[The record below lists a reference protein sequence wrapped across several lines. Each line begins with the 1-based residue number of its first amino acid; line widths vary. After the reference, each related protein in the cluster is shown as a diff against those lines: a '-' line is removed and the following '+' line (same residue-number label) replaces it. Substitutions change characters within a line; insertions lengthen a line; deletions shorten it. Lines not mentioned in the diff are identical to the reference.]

1 MDLHQIFYASFW
13 IIFVI
18 AFFVDFKF
26 TGTNHKTLSV
36 KSALAWTMFW
46 IVIAFIYNGFI
57 YAYYPDN
64 DTVHGHTGQ
73 IMALKFLSGFLM
85 EKSLS
90 VDNLFVFILIFSS
103 MGIKE
108 DNQAKLLKL
117 GILISIVLRIVFI
130 IAGMS
135 LVNQFE
141 WLFYVFGAILVFT
154 AIKMIVKKESEEEV
168 HPEKNT
174 LYRWASKLFPI
185 DTTTE
190 NFFSRKNGK
199 FHVSYFFLVLLV
211 IASTDVLFAVDS
223 IPAIIG
229 IIREGAKGILTIEQE
244 NFIAISS
251 NMFAVMGL
259 SSLFFALKGIMN
271 SFHYLKIAVAF
282 ILLFIGFKMLIAD
295 IPFFSEF
302 MEQHHYLSFFVILGS
317 MVVAVIASLIR
328 NHRLKKEAGAELF

>member
-1 MDLHQIFYASFW
+1 
-13 IIFVI
+13 
-18 AFFVDFKF
+18 
-26 TGTNHKTLSV
+26 
-36 KSALAWTMFW
+36 
-46 IVIAFIYNGFI
+46 
-57 YAYYPDN
+57 
-64 DTVHGHTGQ
+64 
-73 IMALKFLSGFLM
+73 
-85 EKSLS
+85 
-90 VDNLFVFILIFSS
+90 

-130 IAGMS
+130 LAGMS

-259 SSLFFALKGIMN
+259 SSLFFALKGVMN
-271 SFHYLKIAVAF
+271 SFHYLKVAVAF